1 MHSSSRSK
9 FWCMCYD
16 AKETA
21 SFSVG
26 EDIAARRKREE
37 REGKKKSAA

>member
-26 EDIAARRKREE
+26 EDIAAEKKERGRRGE
-37 REGKKKSAA
+37 KKSAA